1 MGPFVWVPGTAR
13 AIALFGTA
21 ALAHPDRPVAGLPL
35 RWPDHRATAVL
46 DYALDA
52 ADLRTGSGD
61 ALSVT
66 AAVATGI
73 TLLAVQVIGGSV
85 VAWLG
90 AASAAIGADATLD
103 LTLQTAGGRR
113 VHRIIRLRIA

>member
-1 MGPFVWVPGTAR
+1 MTPFVWVPGSAR
-13 AIALFGTA
+13 TIALFGSA
-21 ALAHPDRPVAGLPL
+21 AIPHPDRPVTLLPL
-35 RWPDHRATAVL
+35 RWPDHRATAAL
-46 DYALDA
+46 DYTLDA
-52 ADLRTGSGD
+52 AELRTGSGD

-73 TLLAVQVIGGSV
+73 ALLAIQVIGGSV

-90 AASAAIGADATLD
+90 PASAAIGVDATVD